1 MTTQT
6 GTLIASL
13 ITAGSVITV
22 AIIGS
27 RKVDEIHIM
36 VNKRLT
42 DLLKEV
48 ENLKKTNYRLK
59 KTNHR
64 LWEELEHYKEEQQKK
79 RRNSASD

>member
-1 MTTQT
+1 MV
-6 GTLIASL
+6 TLVATL

-22 AIIGS
+22 AIIG
-27 RKVDEIHIM
+27 RREVNEIHVM

-48 ENLKKTNYRLK
+48 ENLKKNNYRLK

-64 LWEELEHYKEEQQKK
+64 LWEELAHYKEEQQKK
-79 RRNSASD
+79 GE